1 MCLCLCGV
9 KLSFFLVALPKKKGK
24 RFHGNLITRMIL
36 VGKKIYSAAT
46 RNISESGK
54 KGRDL
59 HAKRHAESLYAS
71 RTTMAMPMISSAAA
85 NNISKNFKNFQ
96 GASAKRDGPSE
107 QV

>member
-36 VGKKIYSAAT
+36 VGKK
-46 RNISESGK
+46 NIPPQREISVSQGK

>member
-36 VGKKIYSAAT
+36 VGKNIPPQ

-54 KGRDL
+54 KARAL

-107 QV
+107 